1 MSRRS
6 TTTSTLRTAATKDPA
21 ADASMRILSGHRRAA
36 AAPSNLPPR
45 GAASQ
50 GDSSLDRPAGCQPGR
65 ADSTEHPPPT
75 ARKAPPRGASPTP
88 PSREQQRACT
98 SIGFALGNDDT
109 EQAAGPPVARASAW
123 RQKQAPARGERR
135 CRDGRG
141 SGARFESAEFRR
153 EGERPG
159 HARARAGALPRCV
172 ATCDG
177 LRPWPYCCGT
187 AARVRHALDGARG
200 GRARLTCEAS

>member
-45 GAASQ
+45 RAASQ

-98 SIGFALGNDDT
+98 SIGFALGNDDSD
-109 EQAAGPPVARASAW
+109 QAAGPPVARASAW
-123 RQKQAPARGERR
+123 RQKRERR
-135 CRDGRG
+135 TGPAPVSSWTKSNRRARPLLALRRDAFVPRSRLIGGMSRSGGGAGLEPIWSPPSAPIEGRG
-141 SGARFESAEFRR
+141 A
-153 EGERPG
+153 
-159 HARARAGALPRCV
+159 AGPPALAGV
-172 ATCDG
+172 
-177 LRPWPYCCGT
+177 L
-187 AARVRHALDGARG
+187 G
-200 GRARLTCEAS
+200 G